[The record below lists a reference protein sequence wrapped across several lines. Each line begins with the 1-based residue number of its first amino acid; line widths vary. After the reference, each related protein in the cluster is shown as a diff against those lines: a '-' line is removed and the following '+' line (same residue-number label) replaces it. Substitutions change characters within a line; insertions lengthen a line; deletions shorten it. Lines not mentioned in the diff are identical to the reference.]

1 MDIKPSEWKD
11 LAASTAPTA
20 SGVDWSRRSKL
31 NRCDPYL
38 VWNDLTSD
46 ASSGARNSTELVTVI
61 IERKLV
67 DGKVQSLPGTL
78 PDYLVPTH
86 WHDFM
91 SDAKNRVRSY
101 VLPWSGVENLVKEV
115 ESGRIARF
123 ELSRPRLEAFDT
135 YLKRAIKISDN
146 KDRDGLFAIF
156 VALGIPKTLLNTFFD
171 LEIKGTQPIAFSMDQ
186 LALRDLSPSQQ
197 SKPISKRDK
206 LSLQTMV
213 AVIDDLCPFASPR
226 LQHVDGSSAV
236 KFLWDQGLD
245 EKELQRRR
253 KLGADL
259 HGQYKRPRP
268 SSPDQGNSLKGE
280 ASWDPGYE
288 IEFAPAPA
296 GARATGVD
304 LRQEAET
311 YKRVGYLTSLRSW
324 GHGTVV
330 THLIAAAAG
339 GKYAPPMVWVQL
351 PDTTVGDT
359 SGGSL
364 AAHALD
370 GILHALDR
378 AAGRNLVV
386 NLSYGTHAGPH
397 DGTSLFEVGLQS
409 LLNCNPYLHVV
420 LPAGNSHLLKT
431 HSSAFVP
438 GKCSTSLRWMVLPD
452 DPTNSYLE
460 IWVPSPGAFKVKL
473 TPPQGDSVTVCAGSG
488 KVWRMNDGTVRAAV
502 IFPDAVAQGR
512 NGTMCLVALSP
523 TRRSV
528 YSKLRL
534 DNSRSP
540 PLESPH
546 GVWKVELTNETSEA
560 LSFDA
565 WIQRDDSAPGRG
577 PRSRGQMGRQSY
589 FLDGCEDHVD
599 PRSTLNGI
607 ATLAPH
613 DRLRVVGAMRASDSG
628 VSLYSAAGPNRG
640 VTTRCTGP
648 DLVAL
653 ADHSLNLP
661 GLLAGGM
668 LASSRMRVG
677 GTSIAAA
684 VVSGKL
690 YRHLSEGHTADSF
703 CFFPVLSPSRQP
715 RPTAS
720 SPERAEDYLRGS
732 GDRMEISDADL
743 DSVVH
748 GAASHGLSAA
758 GRRS

>member
-1 MDIKPSEWKD
+1 MDTKPKEWKD
-11 LAASTAPTA
+11 LGASTAPTA
-20 SGVDWSRRSKL
+20 SAVDWSRRSKL

-38 VWNDLTSD
+38 VWNDLISD
-46 ASSGARNSTELVTVI
+46 ARVDAKKSTELVTVI

-67 DGKVQSLPGTL
+67 DGKVQSLPQTL
-78 PDYLVPTH
+78 QGFLVPTH
-86 WHDFM
+86 WHDFK

-101 VLPWSGVENLVKEV
+101 VLLWSGVKNLVEAV
-115 ESGRIARF
+115 ENDRIARF
-123 ELSRPRLEAFDT
+123 ELSRPRLEVFDL
-135 YLKRAIKISDN
+135 YLKRAISIWDN
-146 KDRDGLFAIF
+146 KDSDGLISIF
-156 VALGIPKTLLNTFFD
+156 EALGIPKSLLTTFFD
-171 LEIKGTQPIAFSMDQ
+171 LQTKGIQPNALSMDQ
-186 LALRDLSPSQQ
+186 LGLQEFSPSHQ
-197 SKPISKRDK
+197 SKPISKSDK
-206 LSLQTMV
+206 LSLQTFV

-226 LQHVDGSSAV
+226 FQLADGTSAV
-236 KFLWDQGLD
+236 KYLWDQGLD
-245 EKELQRRR
+245 KKELERRR
-253 KLGADL
+253 QLGADL
-259 HGQYKRPRP
+259 HGLYKRPRP
-268 SSPDQGNSLKGE
+268 SSPDQARQLNGE
-280 ASWDPGYE
+280 LSWDPGHE
-288 IEFAPAPA
+288 IEFPSTPP
-296 GARATGVD
+296 GARATHVD

-339 GKYAPPMVWVQL
+339 GKHAPPMIWVQL

-378 AAGRNLVV
+378 AAGRKLVV

-409 LLNCNPYLHVV
+409 LLNCYPNLHVV

-431 HSSAFVP
+431 HSGAFVP

-460 IWVPSPGAFKVKL
+460 IWFPSPGAFKVKL
-473 TPPQGDSVTVCAGSG
+473 TPPQGDSVTVCAGLG
-488 KVWRMNDGTVRAAV
+488 KVWRMNDGTIRAAV

-528 YSKLRL
+528 YSKLRR

-540 PLESPH
+540 PLEAPH

-560 LSFDA
+560 VSFDA

-661 GLLAGGM
+661 GLLAAGT
-668 LASSRMRVG
+668 LASSRIRVG

-684 VVSGKL
+684 VVSGML

-732 GDRMEISDADL
+732 GDRMEISDTDL

-748 GAASHGLSAA
+748 GAASHGLSAK